1 MQTLENS
8 VRLGYTH
15 TSVGGR
21 LKWVAGQTG
30 CSIGGERQSSS
41 VHRVSNTGRDRNLFV
56 YHSFDLRGDEANS
69 PRIVKLRLDR
79 EYLFDEASLDEQI
92 ICSAESCQSPS
103 LHEVVL
109 EFLFF
114 LFFSFSFFYYCFP
127 FRIESHIIP
136 SSHRCEKECCSFQSS
151 APFQIIIYIDRIQ
164 IVPDPVR
171 NKQYP
176 AELSNRDKA
185 RRRSF
190 NRRSKLPGSRSI
202 TGPVVVICRIVARRM
217 KNE

>member
-79 EYLFDEASLDEQI
+79 EYLFDEASLDERDYLFGRI
-92 ICSAESCQSPS
+92 LPISVLARSSSRIS
-103 LHEVVL
+103 LL
-109 EFLFF
+109 SF
-114 LFFSFSFFYYCFP
+114 FFSFSFFYYCFP

-151 APFQIIIYIDRIQ
+151 APFQIKYTSI
-164 IVPDPVR
+164 
-171 NKQYP
+171 
-176 AELSNRDKA
+176 
-185 RRRSF
+185 
-190 NRRSKLPGSRSI
+190 GSRSFQI
-202 TGPVVVICRIVARRM
+202 QFETNNIRPSLATAIKHVDDRLIVGQSSLVPAQLRGPSLSFAV
-217 KNE
+217 

>member
-114 LFFSFSFFYYCFP
+114 LFFFFFFFLLLLLSLSYRISHHSFV
-127 FRIESHIIP
+127 
-136 SSHRCEKECCSFQSS
+136 SSMRKRVLLFSIFCPLPNK
-151 APFQIIIYIDRIQ
+151 IYIDRIQ
-164 IVPDPVR
+164 IEFETNNIRPSLATAIKHVDDRLIVGQSSLVPAQLRGPS
-171 NKQYP
+171 
-176 AELSNRDKA
+176 LSFA
-185 RRRSF
+185 
-190 NRRSKLPGSRSI
+190 
-202 TGPVVVICRIVARRM
+202 V
-217 KNE
+217 

>member
-114 LFFSFSFFYYCFP
+114 LFFFLFLSFITAFP
-127 FRIESHIIP
+127 FVSNLTSFLRLIDAKKSAALFNLLPP
-136 SSHRCEKECCSFQSS
+136 SK
-151 APFQIIIYIDRIQ
+151 
-164 IVPDPVR
+164 
-171 NKQYP
+171 
-176 AELSNRDKA
+176 
-185 RRRSF
+185 
-190 NRRSKLPGSRSI
+190 
-202 TGPVVVICRIVARRM
+202 
-217 KNE
+217 

>member
-79 EYLFDEASLDEQI
+79 EYLFDEASLDERDYLFGRI
-92 ICSAESCQSPS
+92 LPISVLARSSSRIS
-103 LHEVVL
+103 LL
-109 EFLFF
+109 SFFF
-114 LFFSFSFFYYCFP
+114 LFLSFITAFP
-127 FRIESHIIP
+127 FVSNLTSFLRLIDAKKSAALFNLLPP
-136 SSHRCEKECCSFQSS
+136 SK
-151 APFQIIIYIDRIQ
+151 
-164 IVPDPVR
+164 
-171 NKQYP
+171 
-176 AELSNRDKA
+176 
-185 RRRSF
+185 
-190 NRRSKLPGSRSI
+190 
-202 TGPVVVICRIVARRM
+202 
-217 KNE
+217 